1 MRNLK
6 NSEQGAILVFTL
18 LIMITLMTLGMA
30 ILPLT
35 VMEYK
40 ASRNFSDYQQ
50 AISLAEAGVEEAM
63 AILDK
68 GWNEIE
74 HSDFVKSLKEGQ
86 YEVSIENADE
96 SNVRRIT
103 STGRIRKIE
112 RAIEAKVKKPMIQT
126 PGNSASLSKLLDYII
141 QNENAL
147 DVQGDFNLESAG
159 NMDIYEGYLNVK
171 GNLQRDSNLQ
181 IIDNRIKAY
190 TINDKS
196 WNTPPDILEFQ
207 LNQLNV
213 ENYTDGLQI
222 IDITDTED
230 IPPSLKENEIVIV
243 NGEGK
248 DITVDNKSIADFK
261 GKIVFHNIDD
271 LNIESKAKFNVTGI
285 LILNN
290 VSHFNNSK
298 NNFEV
303 KGMLLANN
311 VKSFEIKNNTTINGV
326 ALFNGVPEINIKNN
340 NAINGTL
347 ISLNDF
353 RIAGID
359 NKYFSTTIKYDET
372 KIRNFLNDNEYI
384 LKFWS
389 QLTGSDSSDDTQ
401 TDDAPLEVISWQEV
415 QEEIP

>member
-1 MRNLK
+1 MKNLK

-63 AILDK
+63 AILDQK
-68 GWNEIE
+68 WNEIE
-74 HSDFVKSLKEGQ
+74 HSDFIKPLKEGQ

-112 RAIEAKVKKPMIQT
+112 RTIEVKVTKPMIQT

-141 QNENAL
+141 THENAL
-147 DVQGDFNLESAG
+147 DVQGDFNLGSEG
-159 NMDIYEGYLNVK
+159 EMNINEGYLNVK

-190 TINDKS
+190 IINDKS
-196 WNTPPDILEFQ
+196 WHTSPDILEFQ

-213 ENYTDGLQI
+213 GNYTDGLQI
-222 IDITDTED
+222 IDITDIRD
-230 IPPSLKENEIVIV
+230 IPPSLKEKEIVIV

-271 LNIESKAKFNVTGI
+271 LNIESNAKFNVTGI

-290 VSHFNNSK
+290 VIHFNNNK

-326 ALFNGVPEINIKNN
+326 VLFNGVPEINIKNN
-340 NAINGTL
+340 NVINGTL

-359 NKYFSTTIKYDET
+359 NKHFSTTIKYDET

-384 LKFWS
+384 LEFWS